1 MYTAH
6 MSATTKFV
14 FLGLA
19 EELKI
24 YFESQEGSLDTLAM
38 GLDSADDRCIKLLAR
53 VGETMFIVQL

>member
-19 EELKI
+19 KELKT
-24 YFESQEGSLDTLAM
+24 YFQSQEGSLDTLAM

-53 VGETMFIVQL
+53 VSETYYL